1 MMQVNIIVNRSIEGL
16 GSIAQAVVFRL
27 KLILGG
33 QLITFQMPLMSF
45 YLAIY
50 LQDLIPILL
59 TLVNRAK
66 AQLTLMLLAS
76 SSYLTTD

>member
-1 MMQVNIIVNRSIEGL
+1 MMQVDIVIHRPIEGL

-33 QLITFQMPLMSF
+33 QLITLQMPLMSF
-45 YLAIY
+45 HLAIY

-59 TLVNRAK
+59 TLMNMAK
-66 AQLTLMLLAS
+66 AQLTYMLLAS
-76 SSYLTTD
+76 SSDLTTD

>member
-1 MMQVNIIVNRSIEGL
+1 MMQVDIVIHRPIEGL

-33 QLITFQMPLMSF
+33 QLITLQMPLMSF

-50 LQDLIPILL
+50 LQDLIPILPSL
-59 TLVNRAK
+59 ANRAK
-66 AQLTLMLLAS
+66 AQLTYMLLAS
-76 SSYLTTD
+76 SSDLTTD

>member
-1 MMQVNIIVNRSIEGL
+1 MMQMDIVTHRPIEGIE
-16 GSIAQAVVFRL
+16 SIAQAVVFRL

-33 QLITFQMPLMSF
+33 QLVTLQMPLMSF

-59 TLVNRAK
+59 ILVDRTK
-66 AQLTLMLLAS
+66 A
-76 SSYLTTD
+76 

>member
-1 MMQVNIIVNRSIEGL
+1 MMQVNVIVHRPIEGL
-16 GSIAQAVVFRL
+16 VSIAQAVVFRL
-27 KLILGG
+27 KLILSG
-33 QLITFQMPLMSF
+33 QLVTLQMPLMSF

-76 SSYLTTD
+76 SSDLTTD